1 MEISTALRFNLN
13 PIVLVLNNQGYGTE
27 RSILDG
33 PFNDIPMWRYSLIPQ
48 LVGGGKGFIVET
60 EAQFEEALIYAE
72 RHTESFCILDIHLDP
87 DDKSPALQ
95 RLAETFRKIAL

>member
-1 MEISTALRFNLN
+1 
-13 PIVLVLNNQGYGTE
+13 
-27 RSILDG
+27 
-33 PFNDIPMWRYSLIPQ
+33 MWRYSLIPQ
-48 LVGGGKGFIVET
+48 LIGGGKGFIVKT

-72 RHTESFCILDIHLDP
+72 RHTECFCILDIRLDP